1 MYLKLLLFII
11 VTVIVS
17 TSLSAQYVM
26 NDQSEVNKET
36 IDFSFVPKH
45 FNLVVVDFKPKK
57 PSSNKNKILRTT
69 GFLLKNLTFN
79 SPYDRF
85 SANLPYDQRVYEP
98 QTFSQ
103 LSAQIQTNLLLNKT
117 LIGFLQ

>member
-11 VTVIVS
+11 LTVFLS
-17 TSLSAQYVM
+17 TSLSAQYVK
-26 NDQSEVNKET
+26 NDQPEVNKET

-45 FNLVVVDFKPKK
+45 FNLVVVDFKTKK
-57 PSSNKNKILRTT
+57 SSSNKYKILRAT

-117 LIGFLQ
+117 LIGFLP

>member
-11 VTVIVS
+11 LTAFVS
-17 TSLSAQYVM
+17 TSLSAQYVKS
-26 NDQSEVNKET
+26 DPSEVNIQT

-45 FNLVVVDFKPKK
+45 FNLVVVDFKTKK
-57 PSSNKNKILRTT
+57 SSSNKNKILRTT